1 MSINQLLNPKT
12 PEYIHLK
19 SAVNKFDFPWFWGDS
34 ATPDLTDSDGFAD
47 LGFYSHTILDRP
59 TTVQGNNYSPKNFYY
74 PAPRTTE
81 TFISDTIKILIDI
94 LYYNRIKVLT
104 FYRMSINCVHP
115 TGDNKLTIPHND
127 HPFPHKNIIIYLS
140 DADGGETICEGDK
153 FLGKEDDIIMFEGI
167 HNHRPPLK
175 NRRLVLVATG
185 LFEAFSIESGTGFK
199 ND

>member
-12 PEYIHLK
+12 PDYIQLK
-19 SAVNKFDFPWFWGDS
+19 TEVNSVYFPWFWNPS
-34 ATPDLTDSDGFAD
+34 ATPDLTASDGFAD
-47 LGFYSHTILDRP
+47 LGFYRHTILDAPSDFHGNP
-59 TTVQGNNYSPKNFYY
+59 TNYSPNDSYY
-74 PAPRTTE
+74 PTQRTTE
-81 TFISDTIKILIDI
+81 TLIAATNKVLIDI
-94 LYYNRIKVLT
+94 LYINRIKVLT

-115 TGDNKLTIPHND
+115 TVDNKLTVPHND
-127 HPFPHKNIIIYLS
+127 HLFPHKNILIYLS

-185 LFEAFSIESGTGFK
+185 LFEAFSI
-199 ND
+199 